1 MQNFLKVDHFS
12 DFRLNHFSDFRLN
25 HFSDFRL
32 NHFSG
37 FRLISA
43 ISETVATMLKNGP
56 FNHSIIKC
64 KKKNS

>member
-1 MQNFLKVDHFS
+1 MQNFLKVD
-12 DFRLNHFSDFRLN
+12 

-64 KKKNS
+64 KKKQLT

>member
-12 DFRLNHFSDFRLN
+12 DFRQ
-25 HFSDFRL
+25 
-32 NHFSG
+32 
-37 FRLISA
+37 ISA

-64 KKKNS
+64 KKKQLT

>member
-1 MQNFLKVDHFS
+1 MQNFLKVD
-12 DFRLNHFSDFRLN
+12 

-64 KKKNS
+64 KKKTVDIVVNTCRSIHNYVNC